1 MRVGAVILGGGR
13 STRMG
18 VAKADLPFGDETMLA
33 RVARRLAEVA
43 SPIVVVSGHGRN
55 SPHLTT
61 PCRIAFDAHADRG
74 PLEGLAAGLRAI
86 GHDADAIFATT
97 CDAPLVVP
105 EFVRILADR
114 LGACDAAIPWDG
126 EFLHPLSAVYRV
138 RVLPAIERML
148 AADRL
153 RPMDLANEVTTVRV
167 SVDDLRMVDARLD
180 SLRNLNRPEDYLAAL
195 ADAGFVA
202 PAELLARLNRRT

>member
-33 RVARRLAEVA
+33 RVARLLAEVA
-43 SPIVVVSGHGRN
+43 GPIVVVAGYGQAPPR
-55 SPHLTT
+55 LATA
-61 PCRIAFDAHADRG
+61 CRFAADARPDRG

-86 GHDADAIFATT
+86 GNDADAIFATT

-105 EFVRILADR
+105 EFVRFLAKR
-114 LGACDAAIPWDG
+114 LGDGDAAIPWDG